1 MINSNVAEDLGPLI
15 TNKWTPAMRKDL
27 VLPQA
32 YEWLKK
38 DGKQHALPI
47 KLAKQKTLTVIRGP
61 RKMKRKGQQ
70 DRLPPKPAGM
80 VREFFL
86 SVTGWDKDADY
97 HVVRGDEVGPLPWR
111 GMDDQRYGSETRP
124 AFRSDA
130 LHERF
135 GSRWIGPKTFVRR
148 DRSTSKP

>member
-1 MINSNVAEDLGPLI
+1 MLVAGGDEL
-15 TNKWTPAMRKDL
+15 TMRF
-27 VLPQA
+27 A
-32 YEWLKK
+32 
-38 DGKQHALPI
+38 A
-47 KLAKQKTLTVIRGP
+47 
-61 RKMKRKGQQ
+61 

-111 GMDDQRYGSETRP
+111 GMDDQRYGSEPRP